1 MQQLA
6 SVFIWIAI
14 VVLVLTWLPLLAI
27 VRLFDRDPGRYK
39 TGRMFRRLGLMIS
52 RVNPNW
58 KISIKGETQIDDR
71 NPYVIVSNHLSNAD
85 IPVISNLPWEMK
97 WVAKKELFDL
107 PVLGWL
113 MRLSGDIPVSRGS
126 MREAVKVFKRCKY
139 YLDRNTSVIFFPEGT
154 RSRSG
159 KLTRFAS
166 GAFDLAIRE
175 KKPILPIVLD
185 GTQGCL
191 PKQSWI
197 FEKDVHVK
205 LKVLNPIS
213 TSEYKKGDSPE
224 LMQKVRTQI
233 AEQLAEWRGV
243 DITEVDYVVR
253 RSPQDDGASG
263 RSD

>member
-1 MQQLA
+1 MQRLV

-14 VVLVLTWLPLLAI
+14 LVLVVIWLPLLAV
-27 VRLFDRDPGRYK
+27 VRLFDRDSGLYA
-39 TGRMFRRLGLMIS
+39 TGRMFRRLGLAIS

-58 KISIKGETQIDDR
+58 NVTIEGNTKIDDR
-71 NPYVIVSNHLSNAD
+71 TPYVIVSNHMSNAD

-107 PVLGWL
+107 PVLGWMMKL
-113 MRLSGDIPVSRGS
+113 AGDIPVARGS
-126 MREAVKVFKRCKY
+126 MREAVKVFQRCKY

-175 KKPILPIVLD
+175 NKPILPLVLD

-191 PKQSWI
+191 PKQSWV

-205 LKVLNPIS
+205 LKVLEPIS
-213 TSEYKKGDSPE
+213 TRTYHKGDSAI
-224 LMQKVRTQI
+224 LMDKVRTKM
-233 AEQLAEWRGV
+233 AGQLAEWRGV
-243 DITEVDYVVR
+243 DITEVDYAGHYSR
-253 RSPQDDGASG
+253 
-263 RSD
+263 

>member
-6 SVFIWIAI
+6 SILIWISI
-14 VVLVLTWLPLLAI
+14 VVLIVTWLPLLAI
-27 VRLFDRDPGRYK
+27 VRLFDRDPARYK
-39 TGRMFRRLGLMIS
+39 TGRMFRKLGLLIS

-58 KISIKGETQIDDR
+58 KISIEGETNINDR
-71 NPYVIVSNHLSNAD
+71 NPYVIVSNHMSNAD

-97 WVAKKELFDL
+97 WVAKKQLFDL
-107 PVLGWL
+107 PIVGWMMKL
-113 MRLSGDIPVSRGS
+113 AGDISVSRGS
-126 MREAVKVFKRCKY
+126 MRETVKVFKDCKF

-191 PKQSWI
+191 PKQSWV

-205 LKVLNPIS
+205 MKVLKPIS
-213 TSEYKKGDSPE
+213 TSEYKKGDSSR
-224 LMQKVRTQI
+224 LMHKVRRQI

-243 DITEVDYVVR
+243 EITEVDYVVR
-253 RSPQDDGASG
+253 RPQQDGDVSEM
-263 RSD
+263 